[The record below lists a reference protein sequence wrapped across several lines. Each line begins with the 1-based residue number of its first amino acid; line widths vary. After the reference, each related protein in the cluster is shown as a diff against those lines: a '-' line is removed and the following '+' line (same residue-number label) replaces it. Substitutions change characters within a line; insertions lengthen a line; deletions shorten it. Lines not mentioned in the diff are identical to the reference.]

1 MIQRL
6 LYILIPGLVL
16 FSCTKEVE
24 VDIPGYEER
33 IVIDGRIET
42 GQPPFVLLSSTKEVY
57 APTDVDAFLNGF
69 ISGAVVTVSDG
80 TNTIVLTEVC
90 SGNLPPGTEE
100 IASQILGIPAEDL
113 SNYNIC
119 AYVGLDPVIW
129 GQVGKTYT
137 LTVEYDGQTYNAETT
152 LVPPTS
158 LVNTFWK
165 PEGNLTNHGFSWATL
180 ADPPGQYDAYF
191 WEANII
197 GNAAGDTTETGFT
210 PTFNPVFDDEF
221 FDGLEFEFAYEN
233 PHAVG
238 DGVPDS
244 TRFMYALGDTVVI
257 KLSKLDRVVFE
268 YYEKKHIQLQTA
280 GNPFATPTNIPT
292 NLSNGALGVWAG
304 FSPYLDTL
312 VCEP

>member
-1 MIQRL
+1 MMRIL
-6 LYILIPGLVL
+6 TILIIAGLL
-16 FSCTKEVE
+16 FASCTKEVE
-24 VDIPGYEER
+24 IEIPGYQEQ

-42 GQPPFVLLSSTKEVY
+42 GQPPFVLLSTSKEVY
-57 APTDVDAFLNGF
+57 APTDVNAFLNGF
-69 ISGAVVTVSDG
+69 ISGATVTVSDG
-80 TNTIVLTEVC
+80 TNSIVLTEVC

-100 IASQILGIPAEDL
+100 LAAQILGIPAANL
-113 SNYNIC
+113 QNYNIC
-119 AYVGLDPVIW
+119 AYVGLDPLIW
-129 GQVGKTYT
+129 GQVGKTYS
-137 LTVEYDGQTYNAETT
+137 LTVKHDGQTYTGETT
-152 LVPPTS
+152 LLQPTP

-165 PEGNLTNHGFSWATL
+165 PEGDLTNHGLSWATL
-180 ADPPGQYDAYF
+180 ADPAGQYDAYF

-238 DGVPDS
+238 SGVPDS
-244 TRFMYALGDTVVI
+244 TRFLFAQGDSVVI
-257 KLSKLDRVVFE
+257 KLSKLDRVVYE
-268 YYEKKHIQLQTA
+268 YYEKKYVQLQTA

-292 NLSNGALGVWAG
+292 NLSNGALGIWAG

-312 VCEP
+312 ICEP